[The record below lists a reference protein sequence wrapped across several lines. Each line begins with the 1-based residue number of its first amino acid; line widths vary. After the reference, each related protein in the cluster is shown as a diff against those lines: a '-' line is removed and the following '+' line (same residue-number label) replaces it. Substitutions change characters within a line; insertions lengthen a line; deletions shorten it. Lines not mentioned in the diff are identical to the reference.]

1 MVLILLVLINDTT
14 LSSMTIIDAIPVG
27 ITILITYGIYIVTIY
42 IYAYYIINDIYILLL
57 KYYC

>member
-42 IYAYYIINDIYILLL
+42 IYAYYIINNIYI
-57 KYYC
+57 